1 MQGGPIW
8 PCLFLAV
15 KSKNSMRNFLHLLAI
30 RPVSLFWRG
39 ISCSAVSSTGF
50 GISLHIILAARL
62 SLTWE
67 EMRRYWIKW
76 ENVDL
81 RIGGFSKFEYK
92 VNLSYLVGTARLLV
106 LGRQGRERGL
116 IGYYLPFVPKAVLII
131 CACVVCADDRICCCC
146 CCHLAFACYPFLLE

>member
-1 MQGGPIW
+1 MQRRPIGPIW

-15 KSKNSMRNFLHLLAI
+15 KSKNTVRNLLAI
-30 RPVSLFWRG
+30 RPVSPFWIG
-39 ISCSAVSSTGF
+39 SSCSAVSSTGF

-92 VNLSYLVGTARLLV
+92 VNLYDLVGTARLLV

-116 IGYYLPFVPKAVLII
+116 IGYYLPFVPKAVLMI
-131 CACVVCADDRICCCC
+131 CACADDRICCC

>member
-1 MQGGPIW
+1 MQRRPNLTMFIFGCQIKEHDEEFSASSGNQASVP
-8 PCLFLAV
+8 FL
-15 KSKNSMRNFLHLLAI
+15 KS
-30 RPVSLFWRG
+30 
-39 ISCSAVSSTGF
+39 SCSAVSSTGF

-92 VNLSYLVGTARLLV
+92 VNLYDLVGTARL

-131 CACVVCADDRICCCC
+131 CACVVCADDRLCCCCC